1 MRILS
6 TFLLLLI
13 ALPPA
18 AIADGEDGPAAEVET
33 LARSTSS
40 WDGARLPDYPRGRP
54 EVTILRIRVPAGT
67 RLPLHHHPVINA
79 GVLLEGELTVVGSEG
94 STLHLQA
101 GDAIIEMVDT
111 PHYGMNQGSA
121 DAVIIVFY
129 AGVEEKPITV
139 TEP

>member
-40 WDGARLPDYPRGRP
+40 WDGVRLPDYPRG
-54 EVTILRIRVPAGT
+54 TT
-67 RLPLHHHPVINA
+67 
-79 GVLLEGELTVVGSEG
+79 
-94 STLHLQA
+94 
-101 GDAIIEMVDT
+101 
-111 PHYGMNQGSA
+111 
-121 DAVIIVFY
+121 
-129 AGVEEKPITV
+129 
-139 TEP
+139 